1 MSDDDTTTSQP
12 MAAAASCVDATNGLT
27 VTPRVEGDYHTV
39 LRAFD
44 AVGAS
49 VTLAEWSVSIRV
61 RPAFELAAEWAF
73 RLEKL
78 SQQGMT
84 LAHDGEVSEK
94 ACWTCCGHRIGRATA
109 IVTVHRV
116 PKNLNRVIS
125 SFFFFCLLI
134 LASVLLL
141 VS

>member
-1 MSDDDTTTSQP
+1 MSDDDTPTSQP

-27 VTPRVEGDYHTV
+27 VTPRVEGDYHAV

-78 SQQGMT
+78 SQQGTT
-84 LAHDGEVSEK
+84 LEHDGEVSEK
-94 ACWTCCGHRIGRATA
+94 RVCGVQRPQILCTACPNYTSRA
-109 IVTVHRV
+109 
-116 PKNLNRVIS
+116 IS
-125 SFFFFCLLI
+125 ALCLLI
-134 LASVLLL
+134 PASMMCLSSSAASQMSMVR
-141 VS
+141 

>member
-1 MSDDDTTTSQP
+1 

-78 SQQGMT
+78 SQQGTT

-116 PKNLNRVIS
+116 PKNLNRVIFFS
-125 SFFFFCLLI
+125 SFVF
-134 LASVLLL
+134 
-141 VS
+141 